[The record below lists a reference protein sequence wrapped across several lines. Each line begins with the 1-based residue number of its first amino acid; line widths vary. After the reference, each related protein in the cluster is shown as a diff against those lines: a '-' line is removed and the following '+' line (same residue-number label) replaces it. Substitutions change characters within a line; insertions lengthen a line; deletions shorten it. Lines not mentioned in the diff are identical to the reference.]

1 MVMANETIA
10 PSTLPVARA
19 LSGADRAWL
28 LMDRPTNPMVIVG
41 LLVLATPL
49 SLGALRA
56 LIIERFL
63 PCEPFRCVPIA
74 ETAAAHWERS
84 AGFEVDDHVLR
95 AALPE
100 PAGRVELEALA
111 SELASTPLKEG
122 IPLWTFHLVERY
134 ERGSAI
140 IVRIH
145 HCYADGIALVRVL
158 LGMAD
163 ASAVPGRRGTPAPG
177 DAAPSPEPSPTVP
190 AAAEGL
196 LAEGLPGMLQQG
208 ASLLEKGVHL
218 ALHPLEASAA
228 ARQALGLGAALTRL
242 ALLPAE
248 PASRLKQPLS
258 GIRRVAWAAPLS
270 LMEVATVGHVLGCT
284 VNDVLVATLA
294 GALGSYLRAQGDAT
308 DGLIVRAAVPV
319 NLRTDAAPT
328 LGNRF
333 GLVFVELPI
342 GIRHPLERLYAV
354 RGAMQVLKHSP
365 QAAVVLGLLS
375 VVGSLPAEA
384 EPPLVELFTSKAS
397 LVASSLKG
405 PADPLYFAGA
415 RISEIL
421 FWVPQAGSIGLGVSM
436 FSYTGQIQYGVI
448 ADRRLLPEPSQLLEQ
463 VATEFERLVY
473 LVLLGGG
480 SLGS

>member
-1 MVMANETIA
+1 MANETIA
-10 PSTLPVARA
+10 PRTPAVAQA

-49 SLGALRA
+49 RLRALRA
-56 LIIERFL
+56 LIVERFL
-63 PCEPFRCVPIA
+63 PCERFRCVPVPGA
-74 ETAAAHWERS
+74 AAAHWERS
-84 AGFEVDDHVLR
+84 AGFDVDDHVLR

-100 PAGRVELEALA
+100 PQGRDELEALA
-111 SELASTPLKEG
+111 GELASTPLKEG

-134 ERGSAI
+134 ESGSAI

-163 ASAVPGRRGTPAPG
+163 ASAALASRATPREEG
-177 DAAPSPEPSPTVP
+177 AAPWP
-190 AAAEGL
+190 AGASGL
-196 LAEGLPGMLQQG
+196 LAESLPGILQQG
-208 ASLLEKGVHL
+208 ASLLERGVHY

-242 ALLPAE
+242 AMLPAE

-258 GIRRVAWAAPLS
+258 GIRRVAWAEPLS

-308 DGLIVRAAVPV
+308 DGLMLRAAVPV

-333 GLVFVELPI
+333 GLVFVELPVGI
-342 GIRHPLERLYAV
+342 GHPLERLYAV
-354 RGAMQVLKHSP
+354 RGAMQALKHSP

-384 EPPLVELFTSKAS
+384 ESPLVELFTSKAS
-397 LVASSLKG
+397 LVASSLPG
-405 PADPLYFAGA
+405 PAEPLYFAGA

-448 ADRRLLPEPSQLLEQ
+448 ADRQLLPDPSQLVERVQ
-463 VATEFERLVY
+463 TEFERLVY